1 MAKVHNYSMQELYS
15 IKMVESSRGSFMRMI
30 KLDMDANSTVMVTYT
45 LVTSHKI
52 RNMGKD
58 HSTGLVYALLLAQN
72 KQILR
77 YSSTMVTGGEDF
89 PMEKANIKKQ
99 MVNYMII

>member
-52 RNMGKD
+52 RNMAKD
-58 HSTGLVYALLLAQN
+58 HSTGLVYAQQPALKSLV
-72 KQILR
+72 LR
-77 YSSTMVTGGEDF
+77 
-89 PMEKANIKKQ
+89 
-99 MVNYMII
+99 

>member
-15 IKMVESSRGSFMRMI
+15 IKMVEFSRGSFMRMI
-30 KLDMDANSTVMVTYT
+30 KLDMDANCTVMVTCT

-99 MVNYMII
+99 MVNHMVI